1 MNSHSNIGCGKKR
14 PGEGKPI
21 GMTPAMEAD
30 RLVDGGGGRVDGR
43 EDGGGASCRLLLTIN
58 AVLTYTSAHDHHP

>member
-21 GMTPAMEAD
+21 RMTPAMEAD
-30 RLVDGGGGRVDGR
+30 RLVDGGGGR
-43 EDGGGASCRLLLTIN
+43 EDGGDASCRLLLTIN